1 MEKVISVP
9 SEEGLL
15 ERTAALSDQL
25 ADLRDWSKENRR
37 LHEDAVEALT
47 RAGILH
53 MRRPARLGG
62 YESSTRTMIEVLSIL
77 AGVDG
82 SVAWNASAWTIGA
95 WMTGMFPDHVQ
106 DEVFADERSR
116 VCVVL
121 SPTATATETEDGLVV
136 DGRWAFLSGAL
147 HSSWQVILTM
157 APAPDGSLWPVAGLV
172 PMSELEIVD
181 DWHTSG
187 LVGTG
192 SVTSVAHGVHVPWE
206 RTLPMAAIMG
216 NQYRSEANRES
227 PLFNQPML
235 PTGASGFIGVVLG
248 LARAAQ
254 ADFFARLP
262 KRKITFTDYSAQ
274 AEAPITHFQVA
285 EALLKLEEAE
295 YHAYKMADMLDG
307 KGAAGEPWKLEDRV
321 RYRGSFGRMAQLA
334 KESVDILSAA
344 SGGSSIYTNV
354 AIQRIHHDLD
364 ALSKHALMH
373 PNTNFELFGRVMCGL
388 EPNTMYL

>member
-1 MEKVISVP
+1 MESVITIP
-9 SEEGLL
+9 PEEGLL
-15 ERTAALSDQL
+15 ERAAALTEQL
-25 ADLRDWSKENRR
+25 TELCGWNEQHRQ

-53 MRRPARLGG
+53 MRRPARHGG
-62 YESSTRTMIEVLSIL
+62 YESSTRTMIEVLSTL
-77 AGVDG
+77 AGIDG

-95 WMTGMFPDHVQ
+95 WMVGMFPDHVQ
-106 DEVFADERSR
+106 DELFADDRSR
-116 VCVVL
+116 VCVTL
-121 SPTATATETEDGLVV
+121 SPTATAAETEDGLVF
-136 DGRWAFLSGAL
+136 DGQWAFVSGAL
-147 HSSWQVILTM
+147 HASWQVIMGM
-157 APAPDGSLWPVAGLV
+157 APAPDGNVWPVTGLV

-181 DWHTSG
+181 DWYTSG

-192 SVTSVAHGVHVPWE
+192 SVTTVARGVHVPWE
-206 RTLPMAAIMG
+206 RTLPVAAIMG
-216 NQYRSEANRES
+216 NQYRSEANRNS

-254 ADFFARLP
+254 ANFFARLP
-262 KRKITFTDYSAQ
+262 QRKITFTNYAAQ

-285 EALLKLEEAE
+285 EAILKLEEAE

-334 KESVDILSAA
+334 KESVDILDSA
-344 SGGSSIYTNV
+344 SGGSSIYANV
-354 AIQRIHHDLD
+354 AMQRIHRDLD
-364 ALSKHALMH
+364 ALNKHALMH

>member
-1 MEKVISVP
+1 MDSVITVP
-9 SEEGLL
+9 PEEGLL
-15 ERTAALSDQL
+15 ERTAALGEQL
-25 ADLRDWSKENRR
+25 AALSAWNEQNRR
-37 LHEDAVEALT
+37 PHDEAVEALT
-47 RAGILH
+47 GAGILH

-62 YESSTRTMIEVLSIL
+62 YESSTRTMIEVLSTL
-77 AGVDG
+77 AGADG
-82 SVAWNASAWTIGA
+82 AIAWNASAWTIGA
-95 WMTGMFPDHVQ
+95 WMVGMFPDHVQ
-106 DEVFADERSR
+106 DEVFADDHAR

-121 SPTATATETEDGLVV
+121 SPTATATETDDGLVV
-136 DGRWAFLSGAL
+136 DGRWEFLSGAL
-147 HSSWQVILTM
+147 HSSWQVVLTM
-157 APAPDGSLWPVAGLV
+157 APAPDGTQWPVAGLV
-172 PMSELEIVD
+172 PMSDLEIVD

-192 SVTSVAHGVHVPWE
+192 SVASVAHGVHVPWE

-216 NQYRSEANRES
+216 NQYRSDANRDS

-254 ADFFARLP
+254 VDFFARLP
-262 KRKITFTDYSAQ
+262 HRKITFTDYAAQ

-285 EALLKLEEAE
+285 EAMLKLDEAE
-295 YHAYKMADMLDG
+295 YHAYKMADMLES

-334 KESVDILSAA
+334 KESVDVLASA
-344 SGGSSIYTNV
+344 SGGSSIYSNV
-354 AIQRIHHDLD
+354 AMQRIQRDVN
-364 ALSKHALMH
+364 ALNKHALMH
-373 PNTNFELFGRVMCGL
+373 PNTNYELFGRVMCGL

>member
-1 MEKVISVP
+1 MESVTTVP
-9 SEEGLL
+9 PEEGLF
-15 ERTAALSDQL
+15 ERTAALTEELS
-25 ADLRDWSKENRR
+25 ALRGWSEENRR
-37 LHEDAVEALT
+37 LHDDAVDALT
-47 RAGILH
+47 REGVLH

-62 YESSTRTMIEVLSIL
+62 YESSTRTMIEVLSTL
-77 AGVDG
+77 ASADG

-95 WMTGMFPDHVQ
+95 WMVGMFPDHVQ
-106 DEVFADERSR
+106 DEVFADDRSR

-136 DGRWAFLSGAL
+136 DGRWSFLSGAL
-147 HSSWQVILTM
+147 HSTWQVVLTM
-157 APAPDGSLWPVAGLV
+157 APAPDGTQWPVAGLV
-172 PMSELEIVD
+172 PISDLEIVD
-181 DWHTSG
+181 DWHTTG

-192 SVTSVAHGVHVPWE
+192 SVTSVARGVHVPWE

-216 NQYRSEANRES
+216 NQYRSEANRDS
-227 PLFNQPML
+227 ALFNQPML
-235 PTGASGFIGVVLG
+235 ATGASGFIGVVLG

-262 KRKITFTDYSAQ
+262 GRKITFTDYTAQ

-285 EALLKLEEAE
+285 EALLKLDEAE
-295 YHAYKMADMLDG
+295 YHGYKMADMLEG

-321 RYRGSFGRMAQLA
+321 RYRASFGRMAQLA
-334 KESVDILSAA
+334 KESVDILADA
-344 SGGSSIYTNV
+344 SGGSSIYSTV
-354 AIQRIHHDLD
+354 AIQRIQRDVT

-388 EPNTMYL
+388 EANTMYL